1 MSEILNVPRAHVA
14 YLRNGLIGEWG
25 FAAEE
30 LSTLALGFGSSAPHG
45 YGEPLETFDAARTL
59 LNAIGWTDNP
69 SQNDV
74 EIDLGSYP
82 LLVLKALKHEYSA
95 LLAQFQELPKKTSK
109 EVSDFAAAR
118 VAVLDDFVKAVETQV
133 ERLPI
138 GPPKEPARRFAP
150 ISAIGTPRRGGPPEG
165 RLRR

>member
-1 MSEILNVPRAHVA
+1 MSAILAVPSGFVV
-14 YLRNGLIGEWG
+14 YLRSGLYGEWG

-45 YGEPLETFDAARTL
+45 YGEPLETFDAARVL
-59 LNAIGWTDNP
+59 LGAIGWTDDP
-69 SQNDV
+69 SQGDV

-82 LLVLKALKHEYSA
+82 LLVLKALRHEYAA

-118 VAVLDDFVKAVETQV
+118 VAALDEFVKAVEPQV

-138 GPPKEPARRFAP
+138 GPPKEPARRFEP
-150 ISAIGTPRRGGPPEG
+150 ISAIGTPRRGATPGE

>member
-1 MSEILNVPRAHVA
+1 VSTMLTVPGGYVA
-14 YLRNGLIGEWG
+14 YLRSGIFGEWG

-30 LSTLALGFGSSAPHG
+30 LSVLALGFGSSAPHG
-45 YGEPLETFDAARTL
+45 YGEPLETFDAARAL
-59 LNAIGWTDNP
+59 LDTIGWTDENQQ
-69 SQNDV
+69 SDV
-74 EIDLGSYP
+74 DIDLGSYP
-82 LLVLKALKHEYSA
+82 LLVLNALKHEYAA
-95 LLAQFQELPKKTSK
+95 LLAQFQELPKTTSK

-118 VAVLDDFVKAVETQV
+118 VAALDDFVKAVETQV

-150 ISAIGTPRRGGPPEG
+150 VSTIGTPRRGAARKG